1 MAEKSA
7 ICVGVIDG
15 DTFNTNRIVRMRLA
29 RVKVPAINT
38 PEGQYAKV
46 LLESLILP
54 NFITYYVVGID
65 NYGRSVVEVWI
76 NKTNVNDAMRA
87 AGYREMETIS
97 CGTNTEESIRNV
109 QKAEMSSL

>member
-29 RVKVPAINT
+29 RVKVPSIDT
-38 PEGQYAKV
+38 PEGQYAKA

-54 NFITYYVVGID
+54 NFITYYVVSID
-65 NYGRSVVEVWI
+65 NYGRSVVEVWV

-87 AGYREMETIS
+87 AGYREMDTIS
-97 CGTNTEESIRNV
+97 CGTNTEEGIWNT
-109 QKAEMSSL
+109 QKAKMSSL

>member
-1 MAEKSA
+1 MAERSA

-29 RVKVPAINT
+29 RVNVPSTNT
-38 PEGQYAKV
+38 PEGQHAKA

-54 NFITYYVVGID
+54 NFITYYVVAID
-65 NYGRSVVEVWI
+65 TYGRSVAEVWVD
-76 NKTNVNDAMRA
+76 KTNVNDAMRA

-97 CGTNTEESIRNV
+97 CGTNTEE
-109 QKAEMSSL
+109 